1 MNLNG
6 ISKKLQ
12 RAIIQT
18 GLIVKVG
25 TTQFYSNEQKRLIN
39 VYILSTPVYQPN
51 RKGEWKD
58 RDMDILRT
66 SSQIDVVNC
75 LNDIWKAVK

>member
-39 VYILSTPVYQPN
+39 GKRYLPFTVYTVIFVL
-51 RKGEWKD
+51 
-58 RDMDILRT
+58 
-66 SSQIDVVNC
+66 DVLVSFV
-75 LNDIWKAVK
+75 LP